1 MRIRNNSRKI
11 IAIENQPLLP
21 NETVE
26 IEGSLEEHPELS
38 FLFDSGMI
46 VDVDKASGISDEVKN
61 KIIEDAM
68 AGIEAKKKAYEEDVK
83 AVSKMKKPELLIKA
97 AGMGIEVSDDETA
110 DSIREK
116 IVNALN

>member
-46 VDVDKASGISDEVKN
+46 VDVDAATHISHEDKM
-61 KIIEDAM
+61 KIIENAM
-68 AGIEAKKKAYEEDVK
+68 AEVATKKKAYEEDVK
-83 AVSKMKKPELLIKA
+83 AVAKMKKPELLIKA